1 MAAVTSG
8 MAQQALASFYPK
20 ILRMAIAARRAHGKV
35 AQPGAIALLAALLK
49 RNTTLQELDLS
60 AADVENPGARAL
72 AAVLPLNGTL
82 SSLRLPFN
90 PALDEKSK
98 DALRSA
104 ARERDLLLQLEL

>member
-1 MAAVTSG
+1 M
-8 MAQQALASFYPK
+8 
-20 ILRMAIAARRAHGKV
+20 